1 MSIAYVL
8 DASVGIK
15 LFVEEKDSDKV
26 DALFQQFA
34 DDPNA
39 RIHVPTLFFTE
50 CTNILWKVARRGDR
64 SPEDVQ
70 ADVRDLISL
79 ALERVDSEALLP
91 DILSLATERDISV
104 YDATY
109 VITAQSLEVPLL
121 TADER
126 LKMKLAGSDAKVALI
141 GEWMENNR

>member
-1 MSIAYVL
+1 MANTFSYVL

-15 LFVEEKDSDKV
+15 LFVEEDDSDKV

-39 RIHVPTLFFTE
+39 RLHVPTLFFTE
-50 CTNILWKVARRGDR
+50 CANILWKVARRNDR
-64 SPEDVQ
+64 SAEDIQ
-70 ADVRDLISL
+70 ADVSDLISL
-79 ALERVDSEALLP
+79 ALDRIDTVPLLP
-91 DILSLATERDISV
+91 KILRLATERDITA

-109 VITAQSLEVPLL
+109 VITAQTLGIPLL

-126 LKMKLAGSDAKVALI
+126 LKNKLAGYAAKVMLI
-141 GEWMENNR
+141 SDLA